1 MQFSRFVTLS
11 FLLTA
16 GWAFSCAS
24 GTDASNRGASG
35 PAPGPT
41 TPRDPTVDAVSLGGK
56 AGGPANNL
64 NPLCGAVVQCNPDS
78 VTTCDVFMPPS
89 GSGGV
94 ASSTGGVTSAAG
106 GAPSALGGAPAL
118 TGGVGASAGYLASGG
133 AQTGS
138 AGAAGQAGA
147 AEAGAAGFE
156 SHAGSTSMSGGAISN
171 AASSLSG
178 GSGQVVPP
186 TFDGTPTTPSYAC
199 RVSSA
204 NGNDVVA
211 ACGLAGSGVVD
222 DPCSGSR
229 DCAPSL
235 GCVGEGALA
244 RCRPFC
250 CAGNELCAPG
260 SYCATRPLREPKA
273 GVTPALLVPVC
284 VSADNCDLGEPSPCT
299 ATRTCTCAADTA
311 CSVVRADGTTSC
323 VVPGKGLASD
333 ACPCAAGYLCS
344 QRSGTCLKLC
354 RTTDLNAGCGLGRC
368 QSAADLPANY
378 GVCVGLPTGGGG
390 AAGNAGAMNL

>member
-1 MQFSRFVTLS
+1 MKFSRFVTLS

-35 PAPGPT
+35 PAPAST

-56 AGGPANNL
+56 AGGPASNL

-78 VTTCDVFMPPS
+78 LTACDAFMPPT

-94 ASSTGGVTSAAG
+94 ASSTG
-106 GAPSALGGAPAL
+106 GAPSALGGAPAS
-118 TGGVGASAGYLASGG
+118 TGGAGASAGYLSSGG
-133 AQTGS
+133 TQTGR

-156 SHAGSTSMSGGAISN
+156 SQAGSTSMSGGAISN

-204 NGNDVVA
+204 NGSGNGVVA

-229 DCAPSL
+229 DCAPGL
-235 GCVGEGALA
+235 GCVGEGVLA

-260 SYCATRPLREPKA
+260 SYCATRPLREPTA
-273 GVTPALLVPVC
+273 GVAPALLVPVC
-284 VSADNCDLGEPSPCT
+284 VSADNCDLGEPSPCP
-299 ATRTCTCAADTA
+299 ATRTCTCAAGTS

-344 QRSGTCLKLC
+344 QGSGTCLKLC

-368 QSAADLPANY
+368 QSSAGLPANY

-390 AAGNAGAMNL
+390 AAGNAGVMNL

>member
-24 GTDASNRGASG
+24 GSDTTNKGAGG

-41 TPRDPTVDAVSLGGK
+41 TARDPTVDAVSLGGK
-56 AGGPANNL
+56 AGGPDTNL

-78 VTTCDVFMPPS
+78 VTACDTFMPPT

-94 ASSTGGVTSAAG
+94 APAAG
-106 GAPSALGGAPAL
+106 GAPSALGGAPVS
-118 TGGVGASAGYLASGG
+118 TGGAGASAGYPASGG
-133 AQTGS
+133 AQTGR

-156 SHAGSTSMSGGAISN
+156 SQAGSSSVSGGAISN
-171 AASSLSG
+171 AGSSLSG
-178 GSGQVVPP
+178 GSGQVLPP
-186 TFDGTPTTPSYAC
+186 TFDGTATTPSYAC
-199 RVSSA
+199 RVSSP
-204 NGNDVVA
+204 NGSGVVA
-211 ACGLAGSGVVD
+211 ACGLAGGGVID

-229 DCAPSL
+229 DCGRGL

-260 SYCATRPLREPKA
+260 SYCATRPLREPTA
-273 GVTPALLVPVC
+273 GLTSAHLVPVC
-284 VSADNCDLGEPSPCT
+284 VSADNCDLGEPSPCP
-299 ATRTCTCAADTA
+299 ASRICTCSTGSA

-323 VVPGKGLASD
+323 VAPGKGLPGD
-333 ACPCAAGYLCS
+333 ACPCAAGHLCS
-344 QRSGTCLKLC
+344 QGSGSCLKLC
-354 RTTDLNAGCGLGRC
+354 RTTDPNPGCGLGRC
-368 QSAADLPANY
+368 QSAGGLPANY

-390 AAGNAGAMNL
+390 AAGDAGAANL